1 MKPLGAGRATA
12 LGSAANASS
21 ADHLPGNHSSVDH
34 SSVDHSS
41 GVPSSGVPSS
51 VSTVRASAE
60 PAFRAIVARAA
71 ARFRPAG
78 RSHYYFARGKLGG
91 DPVFAALLRDGR
103 IATGARVVDI
113 GSGIGVLPALLAAAE
128 RCDAHSAS
136 EWPDGWRPPASHWTL
151 RGFDLRPS
159 AIAAGQR
166 ALSDKSDRVSLAV
179 GDARTEPL
187 PDCEVVVV
195 LDMLHYIDPTAQ
207 RTLLTRAHA
216 ALAPGGTLLTRVAD
230 TAPDWRFRLTL
241 VIDWLAA
248 FARGI
253 SWPELHCHPLDEWIA
268 LLEAVGFSVVA
279 QPMSEGT
286 PFANVLLV
294 ATKTEPPRAG

>member
-1 MKPLGAGRATA
+1 MGAVRATA
-12 LGSAANASS
+12 LNSAANDS
-21 ADHLPGNHSSVDH
+21 ADQRSRDRLRADSSPGAQA
-34 SSVDHSS
+34 S
-41 GVPSSGVPSS
+41 G
-51 VSTVRASAE
+51 STIRAAAE

-71 ARFRPAG
+71 ARFLPAG

-113 GSGIGVLPALLAAAE
+113 GCGIGVLPALLAAAE
-128 RCDAHSAS
+128 GSDAHSSS
-136 EWPDGWRPPASHWTL
+136 EWPDGWCPPPSHWTL
-151 RGFDLRPS
+151 CGFDLRTS
-159 AIAAGQR
+159 AIVAGQR
-166 ALSDKSDRVSLAV
+166 ALSDKSHVSLTV
-179 GDARTEPL
+179 GDARTELL
-187 PDCEVVVV
+187 PDCDVVVV

-207 RTLLTRAHA
+207 RTLLARAHA
-216 ALAPGGTLLTRVAD
+216 ALVSGGTLLTRVAD
-230 TAPDWRFRLTL
+230 TAPGWRFRLTL
-241 VIDWLAA
+241 VVDWLTA

-253 SWPELHCHPLDEWIA
+253 AWPELHCHPLDEWIT

-294 ATKTEPPRAG
+294 ATKTETPRAR